1 MSRQQLQDAIAQYR
15 AGLET
20 GVALLRQ
27 LKEVAARQQDGSE
40 KRDFVRLA
48 ADSDERD
55 RLTRSLVAIEP
66 GLREVRAVVLAHH
79 QAASNLP
86 GYQSLLELRQVAA
99 DLVGIIL
106 KTDESS
112 MQSLSNAELAR
123 RAAATSLEQ
132 GEATLAAYRRVLTP
146 PVGSASLL
154 DIRG

>member
-1 MSRQQLQDAIAQYR
+1 MTRQQLLDALEQYR

-27 LKEVAARQQDGSE
+27 LKEVAARQYDGSE
-40 KRDFVRLA
+40 KRDFAQLTGV
-48 ADSDERD
+48 SDERD
-55 RLTRSLVAIEP
+55 RLTRALVAIEP
-66 GLREVRAVVLAHH
+66 GLREVRSVLLAHH
-79 QAASNLP
+79 EAAKHLP
-86 GYQSLLELRQVAA
+86 GYQAIIDLRQTAA

-123 RAAATSLEQ
+123 RAAASSLEQ
-132 GEATLAAYRRVLTP
+132 GQETLAAYRRVLTP
-146 PVGSASLL
+146 AVGSASLL

>member
-1 MSRQQLQDAIAQYR
+1 MRRQQLQDAIAQYR

-66 GLREVRAVVLAHH
+66 GLREVRAIVLAHH
-79 QAASNLP
+79 EAAKDLP
-86 GYQSLLELRQVAA
+86 GYQALLELREAAA